1 MEIKKSEK
9 ASLENKRLLF
19 AEAGLIAALL
29 LVYAGF
35 ETSTRAREVA
45 LLDDSSII
53 CDEIDIIPI
62 TLETPPPAPEVPALP
77 MLSDELEI
85 VDDDVTVDLDF
96 QSLDDTDIPV
106 NIQEYIKQEVVEEE
120 VEEEVIFVGVVEEKP
135 TFNGG
140 DANEF
145 SKWVNARLV
154 YPEIAK
160 ENGIAGD
167 GYELAPVGTSELIG
181 ESVADFGEA
190 IVLAIVLTL
199 LTLAAILE
207 SWRKPFLVLS
217 TIPMALVGV
226 LWVLQLGGLNI
237 SIFVLLGCVM
247 LIGVVVNPAVL
258 IVDKASQLEK
268 AGKSKA
274 VAMCHG
280 VAQTFRAV
288 VMVIVASGLGM
299 LPIALSTGIGAVNR
313 IGIGAASVGGILVAG
328 ALTLLLVPFLG
339 MGRR

>member
-53 CDEIDIIPI
+53 CDEGDILPI

-96 QSLDDTDIPV
+96 QSLDDADVPV

-120 VEEEVIFVGVVEEKP
+120 VEEEVIFVGVVEERP

-160 ENGIAGD
+160 ENGIEGRVTLQFTISKD
-167 GYELAPVGTSELIG
+167 GRLVDVKVLSAPDE
-181 ESVADFGEA
+181 
-190 IVLAIVLTL
+190 
-199 LTLAAILE
+199 TLAREAVRVV
-207 SWRKPFLVLS
+207 SSSPKWKPGRQRDRTVKVS
-217 TIPMALVGV
+217 Y
-226 LWVLQLGGLNI
+226 
-237 SIFVLLGCVM
+237 
-247 LIGVVVNPAVL
+247 
-258 IVDKASQLEK
+258 
-268 AGKSKA
+268 
-274 VAMCHG
+274 
-280 VAQTFRAV
+280 TFP
-288 VMVIVASGLGM
+288 VIYRL
-299 LPIALSTGIGAVNR
+299 R
-313 IGIGAASVGGILVAG
+313 
-328 ALTLLLVPFLG
+328 
-339 MGRR
+339 